1 MTPGCVKEEEQK
13 PSTEQKKEEQK
24 PKEEEQKPSTEYK
37 KEEYLKPKEEE
48 YKPSTE
54 YKRTAFPLEKTPQA
68 LLQYQND
75 KHQKEKGEEPFF
87 AKGTC
92 SSQTLTSWKL
102 STAEQQPKKKNI
114 NLLQNPKKS
123 EYKPS
128 TESKKEEYKVP
139 QYKKEAEPTE
149 EEPYIKQ

>member
-1 MTPGCVKEEEQK
+1 MILILGAAEKYEVPKYEMTPGCVKEEEQK
-13 PSTEQKKEEQK
+13 PSTEYKKEEQ
-24 PKEEEQKPSTEYK
+24 
-37 KEEYLKPKEEE
+37 KPKEEE

-54 YKRTAFPLEKTPQA
+54 YK
-68 LLQYQND
+68 
-75 KHQKEKGEEPFF
+75 KE
-87 AKGTC
+87 
-92 SSQTLTSWKL
+92 
-102 STAEQQPKKKNI
+102 
-114 NLLQNPKKS
+114 